1 LPRQAMLATRAF
13 ARADLARLF
22 DDPASLPV
30 DAFLDGWFAPEA
42 QATLRALVE
51 RLRSK

>member
-1 LPRQAMLATRAF
+1 M

-30 DAFLDGWFAPEA
+30 EDFLGGWFGTEA
-42 QATLRALVE
+42 QATLHALVE
-51 RLRSK
+51 RLRSRKSG